1 MWLKIYEE
9 IDELKIA
16 CESGDLNSIEDE
28 IGDCFFS
35 LINLSRHL
43 KISAENSIRK
53 SNEKFLKRFK
63 KMEVEISKMGK
74 KIDNISILEFSKL
87 WEDVK

>member
-1 MWLKIYEE
+1 M
-9 IDELKIA
+9 KIA
-16 CESGDLNSIEDE
+16 CESGDLNAIEDE